1 MRALYRA
8 DPRLWIDL
16 VEQAA
21 FKVGDVTLSCDECGP
36 ELPGAGEAAPPP

>member
-8 DPRLWIDL
+8 APRLWVDL

-21 FKVGDVTLSCDECGP
+21 FEVGDVILV
-36 ELPGAGEAAPPP
+36 